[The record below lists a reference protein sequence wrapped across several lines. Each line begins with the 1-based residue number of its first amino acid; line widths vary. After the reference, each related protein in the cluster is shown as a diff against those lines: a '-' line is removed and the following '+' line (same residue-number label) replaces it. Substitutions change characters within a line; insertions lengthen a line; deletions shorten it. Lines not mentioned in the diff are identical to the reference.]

1 MSTTLI
7 PEIDDPGRDY
17 GDKVMAVE
25 PGGAEFIPLNER
37 HGKPRQLLWTWTS
50 PNMEFATIGVGILG
64 PLYFGLNFWQSV
76 LAIVIGFA
84 LMGANY
90 ATSKP
95 EDRPHLDLRHATWLA
110 PYLLGVAVVS
120 YLSSFDTSTKGG
132 PFGLLIGPTNTLHF
146 GWDVLAM
153 AVVSVVVYFL
163 AMHQRLPDDAVQVY
177 IEEVTAEA
185 EEEER
190 EVVTAAG

>member
-1 MSTTLI
+1 VANEVILFSGWAVVYKLI
-7 PEIDDPGRDY
+7 
-17 GDKVMAVE
+17 
-25 PGGAEFIPLNER
+25 
-37 HGKPRQLLWTWTS
+37 
-50 PNMEFATIGVGILG
+50 
-64 PLYFGLNFWQSV
+64 
-76 LAIVIGFA
+76 LAIIVGFA
-84 LMGANY
+84 LLALNY
-90 ATSKP
+90 AFSAP
-95 EDRPHLDLRHATWLA
+95 ENRPRLDLRHATWIA
-110 PYLLGVAVVS
+110 PYLVGLGVVS

-132 PFGLLIGPTNTLHF
+132 PFGALIGPTNTLHF